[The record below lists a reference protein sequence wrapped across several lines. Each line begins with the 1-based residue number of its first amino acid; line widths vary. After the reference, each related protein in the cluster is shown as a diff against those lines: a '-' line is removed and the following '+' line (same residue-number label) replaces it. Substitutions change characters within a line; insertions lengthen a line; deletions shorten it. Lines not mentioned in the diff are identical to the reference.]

1 MSNDKLTQESVK
13 ILAEK
18 LGKELK
24 KLAKTSQVGKTPG
37 DTTTMRT
44 YIRPSEEEAN
54 LSPKAKAKL
63 KSHRSRED
71 SRHDSDTSWAVD
83 LPSGHQK
90 QRWGA
95 QQARERKHREARGVK
110 TRGAKATPSNPKD
123 VASKL
128 RSKHRVKLAKKRRE
142 AEGKV
147 EENIT
152 FKHFCEALKHVKG
165 SNLAKALEKVKTQ
178 SQKSREEQESLPTD
192 KYGGVDDKQWEKHE
206 GRQYRLD
213 RARTEIE
220 GEVAQRLRKQGVR
233 AASNVSNPEREA
245 QKAGDMLK
253 PRAKKPNHKKR
264 LKGSAVITVK
274 PKVKKK
280 GQAQIGFKS

>member
-1 MSNDKLTQESVK
+1 MNNDKLTQESVK

-24 KLAKTSQVGKTPG
+24 KLAKTSQVAKTPG
-37 DTTTMRT
+37 DKTTMRT
-44 YIRPSEEEAN
+44 YIPPSETGAK

-63 KSHRSRED
+63 KDQRSRYE

-83 LPSGHQK
+83 RTDAYQLSQ
-90 QRWGA
+90 WAA
-95 QQARERKHREARGVK
+95 QQARERKHKEARGVK
-110 TRGAKATPSNPKD
+110 TR
-123 VASKL
+123 
-128 RSKHRVKLAKKRRE
+128 LAKKRRK

-178 SQKSREEQESLPTD
+178 TQKSREAQESLPKD

-206 GRQYRLD
+206 GRQYRLE

-220 GEVAQRLRKQGVR
+220 GEVAKRLRQQGIR

-253 PRAKKPNHKKR
+253 PRAEKPNRKKR

-280 GQAQIGFKS
+280 EQTQIGFKS